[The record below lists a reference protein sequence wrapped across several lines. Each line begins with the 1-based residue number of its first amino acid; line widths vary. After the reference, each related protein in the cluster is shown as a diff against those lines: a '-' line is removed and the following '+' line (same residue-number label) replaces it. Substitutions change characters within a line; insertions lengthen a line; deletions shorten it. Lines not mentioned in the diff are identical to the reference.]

1 RPPSRAACR
10 GGGSSGVPGRPLWW
24 CRRRGSGTGGSRSP
38 RGRAQSHSE
47 GRGQCHHHAY
57 ALGRLRIVESLGDD
71 AGADGELPGEIDAF
85 TGGDIMQ
92 GQEVAPERVIPR
104 FERACCRQEQFGSPV
119 ISHAVLPGS
128 HAVVIVVTVA
138 YAGTKV
144 RPSSTP

>member
-1 RPPSRAACR
+1 
-10 GGGSSGVPGRPLWW
+10 
-24 CRRRGSGTGGSRSP
+24 
-38 RGRAQSHSE
+38 
-47 GRGQCHHHAY
+47 HAY

-92 GQEVAPERVIPR
+92 GQEVAPERVITR

-144 RPSSTP
+144 RPSSTPVTGWQNAPKVPFDLASHAKTVTHREKTTDGYGGSNPIPVVPSVMPR